1 MLIIFNIDLIG
12 EPLGKFF
19 ICFAFYFS
27 KVYTFSLSSIMNKT
41 INYYIYFF
49 NSSREQNTMVTN
61 SFQMMTQN
69 SVLDRDWKKKNRGV
83 FSLG

>member
-1 MLIIFNIDLIG
+1 MLIIFNIDLSG
-12 EPLGKFF
+12 EQLGKFF
-19 ICFAFYFS
+19 ICFASYFS

-41 INYYIYFF
+41 INYYVYFF

-61 SFQMMTQN
+61 PLQMMTQN
-69 SVLDRDWKKKNRGV
+69 PDPDRDWKKKTRGA

>member
-12 EPLGKFF
+12 EQLGKFF
-19 ICFAFYFS
+19 ICFASYFS

-49 NSSREQNTMVTN
+49 NSSRE
-61 SFQMMTQN
+61 
-69 SVLDRDWKKKNRGV
+69 
-83 FSLG
+83 